1 MTYQK
6 FIESKIKMAHYDGFI
21 VQDDEINNIL
31 SPHQKDIVKWS
42 VLGGKRAVFA
52 SFGLGKT
59 MIQLEIVRLVLK
71 HAGGMGLIICPLGVR
86 GEFKRDAEK
95 LGITTKF
102 IRTTEEATEE
112 GIIYLTN
119 YESVRDGKLDPRVF
133 KCASLDEAS
142 VLRGFG
148 GTKTFRE
155 FMGLFAGDKKTMN
168 KRILGKDISFRF
180 VATAT
185 PSPNDYIELLAYS
198 AFLGVM
204 DVGQAKTRFFKR
216 NSEKADQLTIH
227 PHKEKEF
234 WAWVSSWGL
243 FIEKPSD
250 LGHSDEGYSLPDM
263 TINWHEIPNQDSTFD
278 KGKDGQGILFRNAAV
293 GLTEAAREKR
303 ESIHSRILKMSEL
316 VQLKPNE
323 DQMIIWCDLNNEQEA
338 IEHALKELDVSYSSL
353 YGNQDIDK
361 REDLLSQWLKK
372 EKTAFISKPMMYGSG
387 VNLQQCHRM
396 IFLGI
401 GFKFNDFIQSIHRI
415 YRFLQK
421 QNVIIDIIYTEGER
435 EVRRILQEKWDKH
448 KETVR
453 QMTNII
459 KQYGLS
465 SNAMSDNLKRAIGVE
480 RIEVSGKNF
489 TCVHDDCVK
498 ETASMAENSVDMI
511 LTSIPF
517 ATQYEYSP
525 NYCDFGHTDTNA
537 HFFEQMDFLTPNLF
551 KVLSPGRIAAIHVKD
566 RIVPGGLTDL
576 GFQTV
581 YPFHVDCITHYKKHG
596 FAYMGMITVVTDV
609 VRENNQTYRL
619 GWSEVC
625 KDGTKISC
633 GMPEYI
639 LLFRKPQTSNE
650 KAYADLPVKH
660 TKDDYSRARWQTDAH
675 GFWRSGGNRLMT
687 PDELE
692 KAEPDK
698 IFKWFKYYHLEQIY
712 DYEHH
717 IKIGE
722 HLDTKGRLPVSFML
736 LQPPSWMDDVWAD
749 VARMRTLNMMQ
760 SSKGQEMH
768 LCPLQFDIVDR
779 LIERFTNESE
789 VVYDPFGGIM
799 TVPYRALKK
808 GRKARATEL
817 NWRYFQDGIKYCE
830 AMEKE
835 MAMPTLFDFENIEQ
849 GA

>member
-21 VQDDEINNIL
+21 IHDDEINNIL
-31 SPHQKDIVKWS
+31 LPHQKDIVKWA

-59 MIQLEIVRLVLK
+59 MMQLEIVRLVLK
-71 HAGGMGLIICPLGVR
+71 HAGGMGLIVCPLGVR
-86 GEFKRDAEK
+86 AEFKKDAEK

-119 YESVRDGKLDPRVF
+119 YESVRDGKLDPRIF

-168 KRILGKDISFRF
+168 ERILGDDVSYRF

-303 ESIHSRILKMSEL
+303 ESIQSRISKMSEL
-316 VQLKPNE
+316 VHSKPKE
-323 DQMIIWCDLNNEQEA
+323 DQVIIWCDLNSEQEA
-338 IEHALKELDVSYSSL
+338 IENALKQLEVTYSSL

-361 REDLLSQWLKK
+361 REDLLGKWLKK

-415 YRFLQK
+415 YRFLQNK
-421 QNVIIDIIYTEGER
+421 NVIIDIIYTEGER

-448 KETVR
+448 NETVR
-453 QMTNII
+453 QMTSII

-465 SNAMSDNLKRAIGVE
+465 SNAMADNLKRAIGVE

-489 TCVHDDCVK
+489 TCVHNDCVD
-498 ETASMAENSVDMI
+498 ETARMEENSVDMI

-581 YPFHVDCITHYKKHG
+581 YPFHADCITHYKKHG

-650 KAYADLPVKH
+650 KAYADIPVKH
-660 TKDDYSRARWQTDAH
+660 SKNEYSRARWQTDAH
-675 GFWRSGGNRLMT
+675 GFWRSSGNRLMT

-698 IFKWFKYYHLEQIY
+698 IFKWFKNYHLEQIY

-722 HLDTKGRLPVSFML
+722 HLDEKGKLPVSFML

-760 SSKGQEMH
+760 SAKGQEMH

-779 LIERFTNESE
+779 VIERFTNEGE

-799 TVPYRALKK
+799 TTPYRALKK
-808 GRKARATEL
+808 GRKGRATEL
-817 NWRYFQDGIKYCE
+817 NWRYFQDGVKYCE

-835 MAMPTLFDFENIEQ
+835 MAMPTLFDFEE